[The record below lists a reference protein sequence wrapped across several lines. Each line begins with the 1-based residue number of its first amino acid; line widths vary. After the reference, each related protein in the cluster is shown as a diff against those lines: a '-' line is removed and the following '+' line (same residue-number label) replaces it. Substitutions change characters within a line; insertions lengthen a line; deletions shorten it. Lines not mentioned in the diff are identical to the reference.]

1 MNVEYLDKFYKD
13 IDKISSKIVKKKII
27 ELIQQIEN
35 SSDISQISNVK
46 KLVGFTNAYRI
57 RIGDYRIGDYRIGIF
72 FQDDIV
78 IFARILHRKDIYK
91 LFP

>member
-27 ELIQQIEN
+27 ELIQHIEN

-46 KLVGFTNAYRI
+46 KLVGFTTAYRI
-57 RIGDYRIGDYRIGIF
+57 RIGDYRIGIF
-72 FQDDIV
+72 FQEDTV

>member
-27 ELIQQIEN
+27 ELIQHIEN

-46 KLVGFTNAYRI
+46 KLVGFTTAYRI
-57 RIGDYRIGDYRIGIF
+57 RIGDYRIGIF
-72 FQDDIV
+72 FQEDMV

>member
-27 ELIQQIEN
+27 ELIQHIEN
-35 SSDISQISNVK
+35 ISDISQISNLK
-46 KLVGFTNAYRI
+46 KLVGFTTTYRI
-57 RIGDYRIGDYRIGIF
+57 RIGDYRIGIF
-72 FQDDIV
+72 FKEDTV

>member
-27 ELIQQIEN
+27 ELIQHIEN

-46 KLVGFTNAYRI
+46 KLVGFTTAYRI
-57 RIGDYRIGDYRIGIF
+57 RIGDYRIGIF
-72 FQDDIV
+72 FKEDTV

>member
-27 ELIQQIEN
+27 ELIQHIEN

-57 RIGDYRIGDYRIGIF
+57 RIGDYRIGIF

>member
-57 RIGDYRIGDYRIGIF
+57 RIGDYRIGIF

>member
-46 KLVGFTNAYRI
+46 KLVGFTTAYRI
-57 RIGDYRIGDYRIGIF
+57 RIGDYRIGIF
-72 FQDDIV
+72 FKEDTV

>member
-27 ELIQQIEN
+27 ELIQHIEN

>member
-57 RIGDYRIGDYRIGIF
+57 RIGDYRIGIF
-72 FQDDIV
+72 FQDAIV

>member
-27 ELIQQIEN
+27 ELIQHIEN
-35 SSDISQISNVK
+35 SSDISQISNLK
-46 KLVGFTNAYRI
+46 KLVGFTTAYRI
-57 RIGDYRIGDYRIGIF
+57 RIGDYRIGIF
-72 FQDDIV
+72 FKEDTV
-78 IFARILHRKDIYK
+78 IFARILYRKDIYK